1 MGIMNTMMPIEISEF
16 AKMVN
21 EKNAHSFLFFKKK
34 IQIYFMLFA
43 LSRVT

>member
-34 IQIYFMLFA
+34 SKFISCYLRCQE
-43 LSRVT
+43 